1 MQSILTVLGARPQ
14 FIKAAPVSWA
24 LQDLNIKETIIHTGQ
39 HFDQNMSDI
48 FFSELNI
55 PHPNYRLNAGGTTP
69 LKQIAQILNDLE
81 AILEKETPD
90 IVMIYGDTNTTLAGA
105 LAANLSGCKVVHVES
120 GLRSWNRQMP
130 EEINRILTDHTAD
143 FFVCPSQAAE
153 KNLRAE
159 GINRPVSIVGDTMF
173 DVVLSVREKAGKS
186 ELVDQHNLKNQPFY
200 LTTLHRPYN
209 VDVPKR
215 LYNILDGLNKLDARV
230 ILPLHPRT
238 AKRISENPNIQSQSS
253 FENITFTDPVG
264 IIDMVA
270 LMSHAQVILTD
281 SGGIQKEALFL
292 DTPCV
297 TIRPETEWIET
308 VSSGWNVLCEPTQ
321 TEIQGAVALQKSK
334 TGTAPHLYGDG
345 NAGQQIA
352 NVLDNILKT
361 LGSKDS

>member
-1 MQSILTVLGARPQ
+1 MHSILTVLGARPQ

-24 LQDLNIKETIIHTGQ
+24 LKEQNIKEIIVHTGQ

-55 PHPNYRLNAGGTTP
+55 PQPNYRLNVGGTSP
-69 LKQIAQILNDLE
+69 LNQIAQILGDLE
-81 AILEKETPD
+81 PILEKENPD

-105 LAANLSGCKVVHVES
+105 LAANLTGKKVVHVEA
-120 GLRSWNRQMP
+120 GLRSWNREMP

-143 FFVCPSQAAE
+143 FFICPSQEAE

-159 GINRPVSIVGDTMF
+159 GIDRPVSIVGDTMF
-173 DVVLSVREKAGKS
+173 DVVLSVSEKASKS
-186 ELVDQHNLKNQPFY
+186 ELIDQYDLPNQPFY

-209 VDVPKR
+209 VDIPER
-215 LYNILDGLNKLDARV
+215 LHSILDGLNKLDARV

-238 AKRISENPNIQSQSS
+238 AKRISENPDIENLKS
-253 FENITFTDPVG
+253 FQNITFIDPVG

-281 SGGIQKEALFL
+281 SGGVQKEALFL
-292 DTPCV
+292 NTPCV
-297 TIRPETEWIET
+297 TIRPETEWVET
-308 VSSGWNVLCEPTQ
+308 VSSGWNVLCAPEQ
-321 TEIQGAVALQKSK
+321 TEIKNAVALQKTK
-334 TGTAPHLYGDG
+334 TGNAPHLYGNG

-352 NVLDNILKT
+352 NKLKNILNQ
-361 LGSKDS
+361 